1 MKDLSKKEKVQYSL
15 LALSVV
21 ITIFGIMF
29 LLTAAQLV
37 PIFKGLYNIKN
48 ILGQYIIVILTMSCG
63 IMLFS
68 NVAVTLENQKLRNG
82 LTIGVTV
89 FAFVLT
95 LPLVYVFIAIF
106 PANSGVVGPVGKIM
120 MIDNIAAGFR
130 AWFGAGGFLYVVYV
144 FMLILSIIFL
154 AVPLVTGALAV
165 KGKALKIG
173 KQPEGKSGIVG
184 VIELPVL
191 TKLKEKDVE

>member
-1 MKDLSKKEKVQYSL
+1 MKDLSKKEKIQYSL

-21 ITIFGIMF
+21 IMVFGIMF
-29 LLTAAQLV
+29 LLTAAQLA
-37 PIFKGLYNIKN
+37 PIFSGLYNIKN

-68 NVAVTLENQKLRNG
+68 NVAVTFENQKLRNG
-82 LTIGVTV
+82 LTIGITT
-89 FAFVLT
+89 FAFILT

-106 PANSGVVGPVGKIM
+106 PANKGVVGPVGEIM
-120 MIDNIAAGFR
+120 MIGNIAAGFQ
-130 AWFGAGGFLYVVYV
+130 AWFGTGGFLYVVYV

-173 KQPEGKSGIVG
+173 KQPDGKSGILG
-184 VIELPVL
+184 IIELPAI
-191 TKLKEKDVE
+191 TKLKEKDAA